1 MKKIYSLI
9 AMIMAVL
16 LIFSSV
22 GHVFAAEERELTN
35 DEKAAFIVRDEWTGW
50 VRDFTASLSELDKN
64 ATAKIYEGM
73 DFYDMQY
80 RFTEKYKKVPEYLDE
95 DGKPTQKLKDMIKEK
110 RKEINK
116 RKTDSGGESSSYT
129 MIDWDGVSADSW
141 MSKLPNNR
149 YLNDIN
155 IPGVANA
162 DMAVTESQATQ
173 GITDAVQKARSIS
186 LYCRQSNSV
195 YPNLQAGFRAFDYG
209 LSYRATTGTETP
221 TSFGYSFTPTGN
233 NILMPA
239 NMVNQIGTGSGY
251 YSGSDT
257 STSNSLVNQ
266 FQQMV
271 RYLINFPT
279 ETIVVPLRY
288 ITGGTPTQMATLI
301 KEVIEKQT
309 YPLYDGDK
317 NPVSLK
323 DYVYTG
329 TTFPKLKDVRKKIV
343 IVSRMSALD
352 IGIPLYKSGDSTYT
366 SLVTNGSVVD
376 GVSMYTENKEFH
388 YTASERV
395 GHITDALDIVTAKS
409 ISTSGNKGSHGA
421 FINAE
426 GYKQDNTTTTAFV
439 GIKPL
444 TIATEVNKAIKAYN
458 FTQGQLVGT
467 LMIDFADYSDANGDL
482 ASIIFKTNP

>member
-1 MKKIYSLI
+1 
-9 AMIMAVL
+9 MAVL
-16 LIFSSV
+16 LTFSSV

-64 ATAKIYEGM
+64 ATAKIYEDM

-95 DGKPTQKLKDMIKEK
+95 EGKPTQKLKDMIKEK

-116 RKTDSGGESSSYT
+116 RKTETGGESSSYT

-162 DMAVTESQATQ
+162 DMAFTEAQATS
-173 GITDAVQKARSIS
+173 GISDAVEKARRIA
-186 LYCRQSNSV
+186 LYCRQSSTV
-195 YPNLQAGFRAFDYG
+195 YPNLQVGFRAFDYG

-221 TSFGYSFTPTGN
+221 ASFGYSFTPTSN
-233 NILMPA
+233 YILMPA
-239 NMVNQIGTGSGY
+239 NMVNQLGTGSGNY
-251 YSGSDT
+251 AASDPNT
-257 STSNSLVNQ
+257 SLVKELQ
-266 FQQMV
+266 EMV
-271 RYLINFPT
+271 RYLISFPT

-288 ITGGTPTQMATLI
+288 ITGPASTGTPTEMATLI

-309 YPLYDGDK
+309 YPLVDGEK
-317 NPVSLK
+317 NNVSLK
-323 DYVYTG
+323 DFVYTG
-329 TTFPKLKDVRKKIV
+329 TSFPKLKDVRKKIV
-343 IVSRMSALD
+343 IVSRMSALN

-388 YTASERV
+388 YTAAERV
-395 GHITDALDIVTAKS
+395 SHITGALDIVTTKN
-409 ISTSGNKGSHGA
+409 INITGKKGSNGA

-439 GIKPL
+439 GIKPSA
-444 TIATEVNKAIKAYN
+444 IATQVNKAIKAYD
-458 FTQGQLVGT
+458 FTQGKLIGM
-467 LMIDFADYSDANGDL
+467 LMIDFADYATANGDL
-482 ASIIFKTNP
+482 APIIFKTNP